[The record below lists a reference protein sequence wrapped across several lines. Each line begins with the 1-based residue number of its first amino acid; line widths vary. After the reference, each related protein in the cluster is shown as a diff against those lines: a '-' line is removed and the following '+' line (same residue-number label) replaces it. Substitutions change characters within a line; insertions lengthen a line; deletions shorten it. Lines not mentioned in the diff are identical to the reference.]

1 MINKNAPIGIFDS
14 GIGGLT
20 VVKEVRALLPHEDI
34 IYVGD
39 TARVPY
45 GSRATEEVK
54 CFMHQTLR
62 FFAKQKVKMVV
73 FACNTMTACGFS
85 EAASMYQFLLVPMN
99 SAVKDAIEV
108 SPTKKIGVIATQ
120 GTIMNQMH
128 SRAAEKIDAE
138 VEIYAMACPSFVPLI
153 EGGKIRGN
161 ELEQVTSEYMNE
173 FRGSGIDSLIL
184 GCTHYPLICD
194 ILQKYV
200 GSQIHLINPAE
211 STAMD
216 AMNLLQ
222 SEQLLTAKES
232 MGDLTMC
239 FSADIEKAKQMTH
252 LILNTDKA
260 KFNLINLADY

>member
-20 VVKEVRALLPHEDI
+20 VAKEVRALLPHEDI

-45 GSRATEEVK
+45 GSRDTEEVK

-62 FFAKQKVKMVV
+62 FFATQKVKMVV
-73 FACNTMTACGFS
+73 FACNTMTACGFL
-85 EAASMYQFLLVPMN
+85 EAVTMYPFMLVPMN

-120 GTIMNQMH
+120 GTIMNGMH
-128 SRAAEKIDAE
+128 SRAAEQIDAE
-138 VEIYAMACPSFVPLI
+138 VEIHAMACPSLVPLI
-153 EGGKIRGN
+153 EDGKIRGN
-161 ELEQVTSEYMNE
+161 ALEKVTAEYMNE
-173 FRGSGIDSLIL
+173 FRDSGIDSLIL

-194 ILQKYV
+194 ILQKYIGADV
-200 GSQIHLINPAE
+200 HLINPAR
-211 STAMD
+211 STALD
-216 AMNLLQ
+216 AMHLLKNKQ
-222 SEQLLTAKES
+222 MLTSKEA
-232 MGDLTMC
+232 MGNLTMC

-260 KFNLINLADY
+260 EFNLINLADY